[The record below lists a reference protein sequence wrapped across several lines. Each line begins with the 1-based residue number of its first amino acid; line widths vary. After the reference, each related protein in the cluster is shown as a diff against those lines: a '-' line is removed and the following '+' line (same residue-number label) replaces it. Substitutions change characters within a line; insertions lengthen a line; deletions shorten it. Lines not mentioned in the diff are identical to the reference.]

1 MKLSHFQYLV
11 AIAIPTSAVN
21 NQRVYMALNF
31 EAHYG
36 LADADTFLDKF
47 HHKVCICNPN
57 IHCSQLRWNRL
68 SLHFVVKFQYVGD
81 TDSKRDIRAIANDDR
96 SNHFTEKNNVYT
108 RKNLY
113 RILRQHIQS

>member
-1 MKLSHFQYLV
+1 M
-11 AIAIPTSAVN
+11 AIAIPTSAVL
-21 NQRVYMALNF
+21 NQRVYMAVNF

-47 HHKVCICNPN
+47 HHKVCASWSER
-57 IHCSQLRWNRL
+57 SQSKWPLR
-68 SLHFVVKFQYVGD
+68 VTFQWVGD
-81 TDSKRDIRAIANDDR
+81 TSTDSKRDVRAIINNNDR

-108 RKNLY
+108 RKNFY